1 MRRER
6 SILIHF
12 RKYLFYFNQTG
23 MQVAIRNRAL
33 PSGML
38 VVLTNEDSNEDFM
51 QFTTKTVCQ
60 ALTLAFVA
68 GVGAASAHA
77 EDIIKIGHVA
87 ATSGPI
93 AHLGKDNENGARMAV
108 EELNVKGVLIG
119 GKKYKVVMQAEDD
132 AGDPKQATAVAQKLV
147 DAKVQGVIGHE
158 TSGTT
163 IPASRIYYDAG
174 IPQITPS
181 ASSPQYTRQRYN
193 TTFRNIA
200 NDEQLGPA
208 LARYAMQSMQARR
221 IAVVDDRTSYGK
233 GLADEFVKTVK
244 KTGAASGTTIVST
257 QFTNDKA
264 TDFSAI
270 LTAIK
275 ATKPDM
281 IFFGGMDAVAG
292 PMLRQ
297 MKQLGMPI
305 KFMGGD
311 GMCSDSVPRLAG
323 EGMSDG
329 QVICAEAG
337 GVEPSQE
344 KGMAEFH
351 ARYKKRFGIEVQTYA
366 PYTYDALMTMVD
378 AMQKAGSPD
387 PAKYLPVLAKISHK
401 GVTGNIAFDAR
412 GDIQNG
418 VLTIFTFKDAKRQKL
433 AVMK

>member
-1 MRRER
+1 
-6 SILIHF
+6 
-12 RKYLFYFNQTG
+12 
-23 MQVAIRNRAL
+23 
-33 PSGML
+33 
-38 VVLTNEDSNEDFM
+38 M
-51 QFTTKTVCQ
+51 QFTTKTVCR
-60 ALTLAFVA
+60 AIALAFIGAA
-68 GVGAASAHA
+68 GVATAQA

-108 EELNVKGVLIG
+108 DELNAKGVLIG
-119 GKKYKVVMQAEDD
+119 GKKYKVVLLAEDD
-132 AGDPKQATAVAQKLV
+132 AGDPKQATLVAQKLV

-158 TSGTT
+158 TSGTA
-163 IPASRIYYDAG
+163 IPASRMYYDAG

-208 LARYAMQSMQARR
+208 LARYAMQNMQAKR
-221 IAVVDDRTSYGK
+221 IAVVDDRTAYGK
-233 GLADEFVKTVK
+233 GLADEFSKTVK
-244 KTGAASGTTIVST
+244 RTGAATGSSIVST

-264 TDFSAI
+264 TDLTAI

-281 IFFGGMDAVAG
+281 IFFGGMDAVAA

-297 MKQLGMPI
+297 MKQLGFPI

-337 GVEPSQE
+337 GVEPAQE
-344 KGMAEFH
+344 KGMADFR
-351 ARYKKRFGIEVQTYA
+351 AAYKKRYGIEVQTYA
-366 PYTYDALMTMVD
+366 PYTYDALMTMVE

-387 PAKYLPVLAKISHK
+387 PAKYLPVLAKIKHK
-401 GVTGNIAFDAR
+401 GVTGNISFDAR
-412 GDIQNG
+412 GDVQDG
-418 VLTIFTFKDAKRQKL
+418 VLTIFTFKNGKRQKL

>member
-1 MRRER
+1 
-6 SILIHF
+6 
-12 RKYLFYFNQTG
+12 
-23 MQVAIRNRAL
+23 
-33 PSGML
+33 
-38 VVLTNEDSNEDFM
+38 M

-60 ALTLAFVA
+60 AVALAFLA
-68 GVGAASAHA
+68 TGAAHA

-108 EELNVKGVLIG
+108 EELNAKGLVIG
-119 GKKYKVVMQAEDD
+119 GKKYKVVLQAEDD
-132 AGDPKQATAVAQKLV
+132 AADPKQGTAAAQKLV
-147 DAKVQGVIGHE
+147 DARVHGVIGHE

-163 IPASRIYYDAG
+163 IPASRIYYAAG
-174 IPQITPS
+174 IPQISPS
-181 ASSPQYTRQRYN
+181 ASNPQYTRQRYN

-200 NDEQLGPA
+200 NDEQLGAA
-208 LARYAMQSMQARR
+208 LARYAVQTMQVKR
-221 IAVVDDRTSYGK
+221 IAVVDDRTAYGK
-233 GLADEFVKTVK
+233 GLTDEFIKNVK
-244 KTGAASGTTIVST
+244 KSGAGASIVTT

-297 MKQLGMPI
+297 MKQLAIPI

-323 EGMSDG
+323 DAMSDD

-344 KGMAEFH
+344 KGMADFRV
-351 ARYKKRFGIEVQTYA
+351 AYKKRYGIDVETYA
-366 PYTYDALMTMVD
+366 PYAYDALMTMVD
-378 AMQKAGSPD
+378 AMRQAGSPD
-387 PAKYLPVLAKISHK
+387 PAKYLPALAKIRHK
-401 GVTGNIAFDAR
+401 GVTGNISFDER
-412 GDIQNG
+412 GDVKDG
-418 VLTIFTFKDAKRQKL
+418 VLTIYTFKGAKRHKL
-433 AVMK
+433 TVMK

>member
-1 MRRER
+1 
-6 SILIHF
+6 
-12 RKYLFYFNQTG
+12 
-23 MQVAIRNRAL
+23 
-33 PSGML
+33 
-38 VVLTNEDSNEDFM
+38 
-51 QFTTKTVCQ
+51 
-60 ALTLAFVA
+60 
-68 GVGAASAHA
+68 
-77 EDIIKIGHVA
+77 VA

-108 EELNVKGVLIG
+108 EELNAKGVVIG
-119 GKKYKVVMQAEDD
+119 GKKYKIVLQAEDD
-132 AGDPKQATAVAQKLV
+132 AADPKQGTAAAQKLV

-174 IPQITPS
+174 IPQISPS
-181 ASSPQYTRQRYN
+181 ASNPQYTRQRYN

-200 NDEQLGPA
+200 NDEQLGAA
-208 LARYAMQSMQARR
+208 LARYAVQTMQVKR
-221 IAVVDDRTSYGK
+221 IAVVDDRTAYGK
-233 GLADEFVKTVK
+233 GLADEFIKNVK
-244 KTGAASGTTIVST
+244 KGGGGASIVTT

-275 ATKPDM
+275 ASKPDM

-297 MKQLGMPI
+297 MKQLAIPI

-311 GMCSDSVPRLAG
+311 GMCSESVPRLAG
-323 EGMSDG
+323 DAMSDG

-344 KGMAEFH
+344 KGMADFRI
-351 ARYKKRFGIEVQTYA
+351 AYKKRYGIGVQTYA

-378 AMQKAGSPD
+378 AMQQAGSPE
-387 PAKYLPVLAKISHK
+387 PARYLPVLARIKHK

-412 GDIQNG
+412 GDVKDG
-418 VLTIFTFKDAKRQKL
+418 VLTIYTFKDAKRYKL
-433 AVMK
+433 TVMK

>member
-1 MRRER
+1 
-6 SILIHF
+6 
-12 RKYLFYFNQTG
+12 
-23 MQVAIRNRAL
+23 
-33 PSGML
+33 
-38 VVLTNEDSNEDFM
+38 M
-51 QFTTKTVCQ
+51 QFITKKVCH
-60 ALTLAFVA
+60 ALALAFI
-68 GVGAASAHA
+68 GAAGAATAHA
-77 EDIIKIGHVA
+77 EEIIRIGHVA

-108 EELNVKGVLIG
+108 EELNAKGVLIG
-119 GKKYKVVMQAEDD
+119 GKKYKIVLLAEDD
-132 AGDPKQATAVAQKLV
+132 AGDPKQATAAAQKLV

-158 TSGTT
+158 TSGTA

-208 LARYAMQSMQARR
+208 LARYAMQNMQARR
-221 IAVVDDRTSYGK
+221 IAVVDDRTAYGK
-233 GLADEFVKTVK
+233 GLADEFSKTVK
-244 KTGAASGTTIVST
+244 RTGAATGSSIVST

-264 TDFSAI
+264 TDLTAI

-275 ATKPDM
+275 ATRPDL
-281 IFFGGMDAVAG
+281 IFFGGMDAVAA

-297 MKQLGMPI
+297 MKQLGFPV

-337 GVEPSQE
+337 GVEPAQE
-344 KGMAEFH
+344 KGMADFR
-351 ARYKKRFGIEVQTYA
+351 AAYKRRYGIEVQTYA
-366 PYTYDALMTMVD
+366 PYAYDALMTMVE

-387 PAKYLPVLAKISHK
+387 PTRYLPVLAKIRHK

-412 GDIQNG
+412 GDVQDG
-418 VLTIFTFKDAKRQKL
+418 VLTIFTFKNGKRQKL
-433 AVMK
+433 AVVK

>member
-1 MRRER
+1 
-6 SILIHF
+6 
-12 RKYLFYFNQTG
+12 
-23 MQVAIRNRAL
+23 
-33 PSGML
+33 
-38 VVLTNEDSNEDFM
+38 M
-51 QFTTKTVCQ
+51 QFTTKKVCQ
-60 ALTLAFVA
+60 ALALAFVGA
-68 GVGAASAHA
+68 VGAASAQA

-108 EELNVKGVLIG
+108 DELNAKGVVIG
-119 GKKYKVVMQAEDD
+119 GKKYKIVLQAEDD
-132 AGDPKQATAVAQKLV
+132 AGDPKQATTVAQKLV

-158 TSGTT
+158 TSGTA
-163 IPASRIYYDAG
+163 IPASRMYYDAG

-208 LARYAMQSMQARR
+208 LARYAMQNMQVKR

-233 GLADEFVKTVK
+233 GLADEFSKTVK
-244 KTGAASGTTIVST
+244 RTGGATGTTIVAT
-257 QFTNDKA
+257 QYTNDKA
-264 TDFSAI
+264 TDMMAI

-275 ATKPDM
+275 ASKPDM
-281 IFFGGMDAVAG
+281 IFFGGMDAVAA

-297 MKQLGMPI
+297 MKQLGFPV

-323 EGMSDG
+323 DGMSDG

-337 GVEPSQE
+337 GVEPAQE
-344 KGMAEFH
+344 KGMEDFRA
-351 ARYKKRFGIEVQTYA
+351 AYKKRYGIEVQTYA
-366 PYTYDALMTMVD
+366 PYAYDALMTMVD

-387 PAKYLPVLAKISHK
+387 PAKYLPVLAKIKHK
-401 GVTGNIAFDAR
+401 GVTGNISFDAR
-412 GDIQNG
+412 GDVQDG
-418 VLTIFTFKDAKRQKL
+418 VLTIYTFKGAKRQKL

>member
-1 MRRER
+1 
-6 SILIHF
+6 
-12 RKYLFYFNQTG
+12 
-23 MQVAIRNRAL
+23 
-33 PSGML
+33 
-38 VVLTNEDSNEDFM
+38 M

-60 ALTLAFVA
+60 ALALAFVGA
-68 GVGAASAHA
+68 LGAASAQA

-108 EELNVKGVLIG
+108 DELNAKGVVIG
-119 GKKYKVVMQAEDD
+119 GKKYKIVLQAEDD
-132 AGDPKQATAVAQKLV
+132 AGDPKQATTVAQKLV

-158 TSGTT
+158 TSGTA
-163 IPASRIYYDAG
+163 IPASRMYYDAG

-208 LARYAMQSMQARR
+208 LARYAMQNMQVKR

-233 GLADEFVKTVK
+233 GLADEFSKTVK
-244 KTGAASGTTIVST
+244 RTGAASGTTIVAT
-257 QFTNDKA
+257 QYTNDKA
-264 TDFSAI
+264 TDMMAI

-275 ATKPDM
+275 ASKPDM
-281 IFFGGMDAVAG
+281 IFFGGMDAVAA

-297 MKQLGMPI
+297 MKQLGFPV

-323 EGMSDG
+323 DGMSDG

-337 GVEPSQE
+337 GVEPAQE
-344 KGMAEFH
+344 KGMEDFRA
-351 ARYKKRFGIEVQTYA
+351 AYKKRYGIEVQTYA
-366 PYTYDALMTMVD
+366 PYAYDALMTMVD

-387 PAKYLPVLAKISHK
+387 PAKYLPVLAKIKHK
-401 GVTGNIAFDAR
+401 GVTGNISFDAR
-412 GDIQNG
+412 GDVQDG
-418 VLTIFTFKDAKRQKL
+418 VLTIYTFKGAKRQKL

>member
-1 MRRER
+1 
-6 SILIHF
+6 
-12 RKYLFYFNQTG
+12 
-23 MQVAIRNRAL
+23 
-33 PSGML
+33 
-38 VVLTNEDSNEDFM
+38 M
-51 QFTTKTVCQ
+51 QFTTKTACQ
-60 ALTLAFVA
+60 AIALAFI
-68 GVGAASAHA
+68 GAAGAATAQA

-108 EELNVKGVLIG
+108 EELNAKGVLIG
-119 GKKYKVVMQAEDD
+119 GKKYKVVLLAEDD
-132 AGDPKQATAVAQKLV
+132 AGDPKQATAAAQKLV

-158 TSGTT
+158 TSGTA

-181 ASSPQYTRQRYN
+181 ASSPAYTRQRYN

-208 LARYAMQSMQARR
+208 LARYAMQNMQAKR
-221 IAVVDDRTSYGK
+221 IAVVDDRTAYGK
-233 GLADEFVKTVK
+233 GLVDEFSKTVK
-244 KTGAASGTTIVST
+244 RTGAATGSSIVST

-264 TDFSAI
+264 TDLTAI

-275 ATKPDM
+275 ATRPDM
-281 IFFGGMDAVAG
+281 IFFGGMDAVAA

-297 MKQLGMPI
+297 MKQLGFPI

-337 GVEPSQE
+337 GVEPAQE
-344 KGMAEFH
+344 KGMADFR
-351 ARYKKRFGIEVQTYA
+351 AAYKKRYGIEVQTYA
-366 PYTYDALMTMVD
+366 PYTYDALMTMVE

-387 PAKYLPVLAKISHK
+387 PAKYLPVLAKIKHK
-401 GVTGNIAFDAR
+401 GVTGNISFDAR
-412 GDIQNG
+412 GDMQDG
-418 VLTIFTFKDAKRQKL
+418 VLTIFTFKNGKRQKL
-433 AVMK
+433 AVVK

>member
-1 MRRER
+1 
-6 SILIHF
+6 
-12 RKYLFYFNQTG
+12 
-23 MQVAIRNRAL
+23 
-33 PSGML
+33 
-38 VVLTNEDSNEDFM
+38 M
-51 QFTTKTVCQ
+51 QFTTKTVCR
-60 ALTLAFVA
+60 ALALAFI
-68 GVGAASAHA
+68 GATGAIAHA
-77 EDIIKIGHVA
+77 DDTIKIGHVA
-87 ATSGPI
+87 ATSGQI

-108 EELNVKGVLIG
+108 EELNAKGVVIG
-119 GKKYKVVMQAEDD
+119 GKKYKVVLQAEDD
-132 AGDPKQATAVAQKLV
+132 AGDPKQATSVAQKLV

-181 ASSPQYTRQRYN
+181 ASAPQYTHQRYN

-208 LARYAMQSMQARR
+208 LARYAMQNLGAKR

-233 GLADEFVKTVK
+233 GLADEFSKTVK
-244 KTGAASGTTIVST
+244 KTGAASGSSIVST

-264 TDFSAI
+264 TDMTAI

-281 IFFGGMDAVAG
+281 IFFGGMDAVAA

-297 MKQLGMPI
+297 MKQLGFPI

-323 EGMSDG
+323 DGMSDG

-344 KGMAEFH
+344 KGMADFR
-351 ARYKKRFGIEVQTYA
+351 AAYKKRYGIEVQTYA
-366 PYTYDALMTMVD
+366 PYAYDALMTMVE

-387 PAKYLPVLAKISHK
+387 PAKYLPFLAKVNHK

-418 VLTIFTFKDAKRQKL
+418 VLTIFTFKDGKRQKL
-433 AVMK
+433 TVMK